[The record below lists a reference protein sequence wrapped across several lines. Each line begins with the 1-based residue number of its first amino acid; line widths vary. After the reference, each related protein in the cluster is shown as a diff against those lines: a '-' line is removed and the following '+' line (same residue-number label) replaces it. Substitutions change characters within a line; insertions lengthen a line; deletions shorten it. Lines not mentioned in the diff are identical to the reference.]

1 MVKPL
6 EYLTY
11 RGKEGQ
17 WAWILHRLTGLG
29 VLLFLLIHI
38 VDIALIGW
46 GPAVFNKLLFLYRE
60 PVFRLS
66 EIVLAGAVLYHAL
79 NGVRIVI
86 IDFWPAATTVHKRM
100 AYAVW
105 VLFGVVFI
113 PTAIYML
120 SDIMK

>member
-105 VLFGVVFI
+105 VVFGVVFI

>member
-60 PVFRLS
+60 PVFRLG

-79 NGVRIVI
+79 NGVRIII

-105 VLFGVVFI
+105 VIFCVVFI

-120 SDIMK
+120 SDILK

>member
-11 RGKEGQ
+11 RGREGQ
-17 WAWILHRLTGLG
+17 WAWILHRVTGLG

-38 VDIALIGW
+38 LDIAVIGW
-46 GPAVFNKLLFLYRE
+46 GPTWFNKLLFLYRAT
-60 PVFRLS
+60 PFRLG
-66 EIVLAGAVLYHAL
+66 EVALAAAVLYHAL

-86 IDFWPAATTVHKRM
+86 IDFWPAATTVHRRM

-105 VLFGVVFI
+105 IAFGVVFV

-120 SDIMK
+120 SDIVR